1 MSKMIAKS
9 CYICYSTKNLTKD
22 HIPPKNLFPSPKP
35 TNLITV
41 WCCRKCNEKF
51 SLIDESFRVF
61 TSSVFNRSKS
71 GEWIWNNKVMDSTF
85 KRSPKLKTVTTK
97 SLIPIQAEIN
107 GQKMQATGMTYPVR
121 KTKEYLVRLTKGFT
135 RHFNPEIDYSQAKFK
150 VAHIIPN
157 QQIAD
162 MLYEKFFYVEKG
174 DGVFRM
180 WRMFVKDMGAKSVW
194 VYVFYDGLMFM
205 VEVN

>member
-1 MSKMIAKS
+1 MKS
-9 CYICYSTKNLTKD
+9 CYLCNSTENLTKD

-41 WCCRKCNEKF
+41 WCCKQCNEKL

-61 TSSVFNRSKS
+61 VSSVINRSKA
-71 GEWIWNNKVMDSTF
+71 GERIWKDKVMESSF
-85 KRSPKLKTVTTK
+85 KRSPKLKQATIK
-97 SLIPIQAEIN
+97 SLVPLETEIN
-107 GQKMQATGMTYPVR
+107 GIKIQQTGMTYPVK
-121 KTKEYLVRLTKGFT
+121 KTKDYLIRLTKGFIKY
-135 RHFNPEIDYSQAKFK
+135 FNPEIDYSNAKFEINN
-150 VAHIIPN
+150 IIPN
-157 QQIAD
+157 QQIVN
-162 MLYEKFFYVEKG
+162 MLYEKYFYVERG

-180 WRMFVKDMGAKSVW
+180 WRMFVKDMGVKSLW

>member
-1 MSKMIAKS
+1 MKN
-9 CYICYSTKNLTKD
+9 CYLCGSTDNLTKD

-41 WCCRKCNEKF
+41 WCCKKCNEKF

-61 TSSVFNRSKS
+61 TSSVINRSTS
-71 GEWIWNNKVMDSTF
+71 GEWIWKNKVMKSSF
-85 KRSPKLKTVTTK
+85 KRSPKLKQATIK
-97 SLIPIQAEIN
+97 SLVPLQAEIN
-107 GQKMQATGMTYPVR
+107 GIKVQQTGMTYPVK

-135 RHFNPEIDYSQAKFK
+135 KHFNPEIDYSQVKFK
-150 VAHIIPN
+150 VNNIIPS
-157 QQIAD
+157 QQIVD

-174 DGVFRM
+174 NGVFRM

-205 VEVN
+205 IEVN

>member
-1 MSKMIAKS
+1 MIAKS

>member
-1 MSKMIAKS
+1 MKN
-9 CYICYSTKNLTKD
+9 CYLCDSTDNITKD

-41 WCCRKCNEKF
+41 WCCKKCNEKF

-61 TSSVFNRSKS
+61 TSSVINRSRS
-71 GEWIWNNKVMDSTF
+71 GEWVWSNKVMDSSF
-85 KRSPKLKTVTTK
+85 KRSPKLKQATIK
-97 SLIPIQAEIN
+97 SLIPVQAQIN
-107 GQKMQATGMTYPVR
+107 GMKVRQTGMTYPVK

-135 RHFNPEIDYSQAKFK
+135 KHFNPEIDYSQARFK
-150 VAHIIPN
+150 VSNIIPS
-157 QQIAD
+157 QQIVD
-162 MLYEKFFYVEKG
+162 MLDKKFFYVEKG

-194 VYVFYDGLMFM
+194 VYVFYDGLMFSI
-205 VEVN
+205 EVN